1 MAEFKT
7 FECTYPGCSKKI
19 GVGFRCNKHQFQAI
33 PSPLPGFDWPC
44 DKREAHGP
52 HPIEPANVRGN
63 CPGVKAHPATQ
74 IGGNHISERP
84 VQEPVLIPQPVDI
97 PPHLLNAPSE
107 VVQDHYA
114 RQYIEEAD
122 KAERVTMM
130 GLIGSVVCLD
140 EYDLLG
146 EGTGNVICD
155 RAVDHEGPHV
165 NDEFGVSW

>member
-84 VQEPVLIPQPVDI
+84 VQEPVLIPQPVDR
-97 PPHLLNAPSE
+97 PAHLLNAPSE
-107 VVQDHYA
+107 MLRQVLRCYA
-114 RQYIEEAD
+114 EHDTGQGVITCDQAD
-122 KAERVTMM
+122 
-130 GLIGSVVCLD
+130 G
-140 EYDLLG
+140 
-146 EGTGNVICD
+146 
-155 RAVDHEGPHV
+155 HEGWHV
-165 NDEFGVSW
+165 NDETGVSW